1 MNKPPLD
8 SKDILQTANDVIA
21 GIRSELHQARERAD
35 DERLLSVNRQI
46 EQLTKYKP
54 SGNQTLAE
62 ALVTLQL
69 LQNAGGDR

>member
-1 MNKPPLD
+1 VNKPPLD

-21 GIRSELHQARERAD
+21 GIRSELQHSRKRAE

-46 EQLTKYKP
+46 ERLTKYKP